1 MEKITY
7 DDDQLL
13 EHVLNDKHM
22 GVLINNGLQ
31 NISFNDHWHCA
42 ACFLGR
48 IPLTRE
54 MMCADVEREGWS
66 ARRSGGLLQES
77 TVDLHI
83 LNGYQCSNG
92 SVTGVCRVGCSQRQ
106 L

>member
-31 NISFNDHWHCA
+31 NISFNDLQRPLA
-42 ACFLGR
+42 LRSLFSGPNSIDAGNDVRGR
-48 IPLTRE
+48 R
-54 MMCADVEREGWS
+54 A
-66 ARRSGGLLQES
+66 
-77 TVDLHI
+77 
-83 LNGYQCSNG
+83 
-92 SVTGVCRVGCSQRQ
+92 
-106 L
+106 